1 MADIDKIA
9 EELKTKYPDAG
20 IRSIEVD
27 EAKGT
32 STFYLNPNK
41 NVELAFL
48 EPEKGGASPRIYRA
62 AGATITRDAIL
73 NRTPLDL
80 IHPSVMDESPQELYK
95 RSIRYYYTEP
105 IVGAATNLLANLAA
119 KGFENDIDD
128 LNIKQFYDVWA
139 FDVQFDEVLEWI
151 FLDFFRTGHVTTYKV
166 LAKYEPRVSYLSPIP
181 GQKINNGKKP
191 AKATGEE
198 QLSRRHRAE
207 IAAMRERAI
216 AAGVGPEA
224 VEAIELAAKK
234 NIWSKG
240 HLPADYTVL
249 NPELVT
255 IDGNLLFDK
264 TSVKLTPPPE
274 LTELLKKPSGE
285 QTEEEKQLIKSLP
298 SDLKNAAEKG
308 GEYQLDY
315 RLVGSITYRKQPY
328 ERYAKPRTA
337 RIFDSIEYKKSLRE
351 ADLSTLDGISNYIL
365 KITIG
370 NDEYPVT
377 TQAQL
382 EAVSQLFNTPSKSFD
397 VVWNHTLNIEKI
409 VSPEIENILGQQKY
423 EQVNED
429 ITGGLSITRAL
440 IDGAGDLSAPE
451 AALVVKGIMEEI
463 NYARR
468 QITRWI
474 YREYQQIA
482 EAMGFERFPR
492 VRWDENILQDI
503 ILYMNTVS
511 QLVDRR
517 MLSYRTAHEILG
529 FNYDT
534 ELGNMEEEKP
544 LVEDG
549 TLGIIGS
556 PWQQSAMGQPGGGG
570 TTQPTQKA
578 PKGSPSEGRPKGQT
592 NKKTPDKNPQS
603 QVKKQAKPNNPQKKA
618 ASLQEVATNLSDEDF
633 AGLIAELTKARFQS
647 RLKENQ

>member
-1 MADIDKIA
+1 MADIDKITKD
-9 EELKTKYPDAG
+9 LQTKYPKAG
-20 IRSIEVD
+20 IRSINVD
-27 EAKGT
+27 ESSGT
-32 STFYLNPNK
+32 STFLLNPNK
-41 NVELAFL
+41 DVELAFI
-48 EPEKGGASPRIYRA
+48 EPSKGGAVPRVYRDA
-62 AGATITRDAIL
+62 AATVTRDAIQ
-73 NRTPLDL
+73 NRSPLDL
-80 IHPSVMDESPQELYK
+80 ITPSVMDESPQELYK
-95 RSIRYYYTEP
+95 RAIKYYYTEP
-105 IVGAATNLLANLAA
+105 IVGAAINTLANLAA

-128 LNIKQFYDVWA
+128 PNIKQFYDVWA
-139 FDVQFDEVLEWI
+139 FDVNMDEMLEWI

-191 AKATGEE
+191 AKATGRT
-198 QLSRRHRAE
+198 LSKRHQQE
-207 IAAMRERAI
+207 VAAIVEKAK
-216 AAGVGPEA
+216 AAGLTDEAIEA
-224 VEAIELAAKK
+224 VELAAKK

-255 IDGNLLFDK
+255 IEGNLMFNK
-264 TSVKLTPPPE
+264 TVVKLTPPPE
-274 LTELLKKPSGE
+274 LTELLKKASGE
-285 QTEEEKQLIKSLP
+285 QTEEEKELIKALP
-298 SDLKNAAEKG
+298 SDLKTAAEKG

-328 ERYAKPRTA
+328 ERYAKPRFA
-337 RIFDSIEYKKSLRE
+337 RAFDSIEYKRSLRE

-377 TQAQL
+377 TQPQL
-382 EAVSQLFNTPSKSFD
+382 EAISQLFNTPSKSFD
-397 VVWNHTLNIEKI
+397 IVWNHTLNIEKI
-409 VSPEIENILGQQKY
+409 VSPEIENILGIKKY
-423 EQVNED
+423 EQVNDD
-429 ITGGLSITRAL
+429 ITGGLAITRAL
-440 IDGAGDLSAPE
+440 IDGVGDLNAPE
-451 AALVVKGIMEEI
+451 AELVVKGMMEEI

-468 QITRWI
+468 QVTRWI

-482 EAMGFERFPR
+482 EAMGFDRFPK

-517 MLSYRTAHEILG
+517 MLSYNTAHEILG

-534 ELGNMEEEKP
+534 ELANMEIEKP

-556 PWQQSAMGQPGGGG
+556 PWQQQAQGAGGV
-570 TTQPTQKA
+570 QPTQKA
-578 PKGSPSEGRPKGQT
+578 PKGSPSNGRPTGQT
-592 NKKTPDKNPQS
+592 NKKTKDTNPQS
-603 QVKKQAKPNNPQKKA
+603 KVKKQAKPNNPKKSASFKDVA
-618 ASLQEVATNLSDEDF
+618 AQLSDEDF
-633 AGLIAELTKARFQS
+633 AGLLTELTKARFKS
-647 RLKENQ
+647 KIEENQ